1 MAFRSY
7 TGDVFVPIGVVD
19 VQITY
24 NNKKSTEELYV
35 VNSKHSALLGR
46 VWIRHLG
53 IKFTDA
59 ELGNEKGDNYAIFEV
74 RPADEI
80 LKNNPEIFKQQ
91 VGCIP
96 DSMCSLELQK
106 GAKPVF
112 VRERQVPFA
121 LREKVELELNSLERD
136 GIISKVNTSNWGSPL
151 VVIPKPDG
159 NVRLCVDY
167 KIGVNPQLEPAH
179 YPIKRIDEIF
189 NTLKNSTYFCKIDL
203 YKAYLH
209 VRVDEDSKQ
218 IQTISTHRGVYQMNR
233 LSFGIKTAP
242 SEFNRVL
249 DQILQGL
256 EGTISY
262 FDDIII
268 HGATINEC
276 ECRLIK
282 CLEVLQTNQLHVN
295 RNKSV
300 HPPRM
305 SSLAGVL

>member
-1 MAFRSY
+1 
-7 TGDVFVPIGVVD
+7 
-19 VQITY
+19 
-24 NNKKSTEELYV
+24 
-35 VNSKHSALLGR
+35 
-46 VWIRHLG
+46 
-53 IKFTDA
+53 
-59 ELGNEKGDNYAIFEV
+59 
-74 RPADEI
+74 
-80 LKNNPEIFKQQ
+80 
-91 VGCIP
+91 
-96 DSMCSLELQK
+96 MCSLKLQK

-121 LREKVELELNSLERD
+121 LREKVELELDIGLERD

-189 NTLKNSTYFCKIDL
+189 NTLKNSTYFCKIDM

-242 SEFNRVL
+242 SEFNRIL

-295 RNKSV
+295 RNKCEFFKTELQYLGYVVSHNKISKCRSKIEAIINLPIPQNV
-300 HPPRM
+300 NDVRTFLGMITYYSKFFPN
-305 SSLAGVL
+305 A